1 MMATGGNHEPAFME
15 TDRTAH
21 YHERRFRALVE
32 HSMDIIA
39 LVNTEGL
46 VTYVSP
52 SITPIMG
59 YSQER
64 MGVHSQD
71 NSKARKR
78 LPRSRC

>member
-1 MMATGGNHEPAFME
+1 MATDGNHEPTSIE
-15 TDRTAH
+15 IDRASH

-59 YSQER
+59 YSPEE
-64 MGVHSQD
+64 GVSY
-71 NSKARKR
+71 
-78 LPRSRC
+78 

>member
-1 MMATGGNHEPAFME
+1 MVTDGNHEPTSIE
-15 TDRTAH
+15 IDRAAH

-59 YSQER
+59 YSPEE
-64 MGVHSQD
+64 GVSY
-71 NSKARKR
+71 
-78 LPRSRC
+78 